1 MNRDLLNVAI
11 EDGVDQEA
19 ASQLREV
26 IAFFGDDADFHAVP
40 DRGPQAS
47 ILLLGFTSVAL
58 IFGGAFIK
66 KLGDKAAEDC
76 YPHIKRALL
85 GVYKKYFGPN
95 ASYQVKVISSSENK
109 MPETPYSLIL
119 ALYCV
124 GRNNEKVKFLYRTDW
139 TQEEFEEATERYLES
154 MVDFV
159 GKGQGVVA
167 ELVQEEPVIVQ
178 PYLIAMD
185 ASSGRLVRVNALPE
199 GVGI

>member
-1 MNRDLLNVAI
+1 M
-11 EDGVDQEA
+11 
-19 ASQLREV
+19 
-26 IAFFGDDADFHAVP
+26 
-40 DRGPQAS
+40 
-47 ILLLGFTSVAL
+47 
-58 IFGGAFIK
+58 
-66 KLGDKAAEDC
+66 
-76 YPHIKRALL
+76 
-85 GVYKKYFGPN
+85 
-95 ASYQVKVISSSENK
+95 ISSSENK
-109 MPETPYSLIL
+109 TPETPYSLIL